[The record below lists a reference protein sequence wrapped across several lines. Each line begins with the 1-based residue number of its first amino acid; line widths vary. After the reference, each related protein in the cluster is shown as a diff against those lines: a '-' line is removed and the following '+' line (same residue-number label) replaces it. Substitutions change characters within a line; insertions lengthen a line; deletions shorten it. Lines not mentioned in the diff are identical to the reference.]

1 MSEIKKFISDV
12 GVTFFSSLMAV
23 LIAFPINVLL
33 GRYLG
38 ASDLGLYKMVNT
50 IFSTLILFITFGIPA
65 SVIKY
70 LAEFSGDSKKQ
81 QEVVSSCVITSLVL
95 GIISFLFTY
104 LTSDLFASFFGM
116 PQLSVL
122 LKMLSFAYPFYIL
135 TSMLLS
141 VLNGFREMTKNAWS
155 TIVQSLSL
163 FIITFLL
170 LFTYGIEGAVL
181 AIVISSICT
190 SIFMMLTYRLPRIS
204 WVNYF
209 QLTKKM
215 ISFGSI
221 TLFSN
226 AVNLINYQADV
237 LLIGYFLSSRELGVY
252 SVSVMFAKII
262 WILPDS
268 IQKIT
273 FPLISEFY
281 AKKMDDPIK
290 IVVDR
295 CMKYSSIFL
304 VLSSM
309 FFVFFGKQ
317 IITLIFGAEFEQA
330 YMPLNILLVGT
341 VLFGITKSVGSI
353 FASVGKLNLVYRIPL
368 VSAIINVI
376 LNLILIPIYGIN
388 GAAIATTVSFLV
400 SMVLMF
406 YFMSS
411 LLSINI
417 DYGWYFRLLIQS
429 IVIFCLYF
437 GLSKSIN
444 NILLGSVLIL
454 MQIISSALVIPT
466 NDKKKVFQLI
476 GI

>member
-1 MSEIKKFISDV
+1 
-12 GVTFFSSLMAV
+12 
-23 LIAFPINVLL
+23 
-33 GRYLG
+33 
-38 ASDLGLYKMVNT
+38 
-50 IFSTLILFITFGIPA
+50 
-65 SVIKY
+65 
-70 LAEFSGDSKKQ
+70 
-81 QEVVSSCVITSLVL
+81 
-95 GIISFLFTY
+95 
-104 LTSDLFASFFGM
+104 
-116 PQLSVL
+116 
-122 LKMLSFAYPFYIL
+122 
-135 TSMLLS
+135 
-141 VLNGFREMTKNAWS
+141 MTKNAWS

-353 FASVGKLNLVYRIPL
+353 FASVGKPNLVYRIPL